1 VTKDYGKSPKS
12 SKRKKNISKEDA
24 IAKLWEAGELSW
36 LLSSVQKQMKE
47 DIFNDITR
55 TSVIVCGRRT
65 GKTWLLVVLALEQ
78 CLRKDNA
85 IVKFLL
91 PKQKD
96 VKTIIKPLL
105 REISETCPDH
115 LRPVYNTQDKIFTF
129 PHNGSE
135 IHLAGADISAESLR
149 GTRADLVLLDET
161 GFINDLLYTIRS
173 ILSPTIRTTRGRMI
187 MASTPSRDPQHE
199 FIQNFMNP
207 YKASGRLKIY
217 DIYQNPNFTKEII
230 DEIIEEYPLGV
241 EDPDFRREY
250 LCEVFVDEQTTICA
264 EFSKYKDNIIIDDY
278 KVPKYRDFYVGF
290 DPGFRDL
297 SALLFTYY
305 DFKEACLYIM
315 DEYVVNGNEM
325 RTDKLAAGIKEK
337 EKVLFFDPHIND
349 NEDAYLRVMDI
360 NLGLQ
365 QDLQQL
371 HGLTFLSTRKDNKD
385 GAINEMKMWM
395 AQGKIKIHE
404 RCKHLIYHLEFGQW
418 NDKRTDFKRL
428 ADTPDKSIKGGHVDT
443 IPALYYLIRNIHTYR
458 NPFPSNY
465 GREIGEDTHVTRAY
479 SNKASQAVDLMRNI
493 MNLKNKRR

>member
-1 VTKDYGKSPKS
+1 
-12 SKRKKNISKEDA
+12 
-24 IAKLWEAGELSW
+24 
-36 LLSSVQKQMKE
+36 
-47 DIFNDITR
+47 
-55 TSVIVCGRRT
+55 
-65 GKTWLLVVLALEQ
+65 LEQ
-78 CLRKDNA
+78 CLGKDNS

-96 VKTIIKPLL
+96 AKTIIKPLM
-105 REISETCPDH
+105 REILESCPEH
-115 LRPVYNTQDKIFTF
+115 LRPEYNTQDKIFNF
-129 PHNGSE
+129 PNGSE
-135 IHLAGADISAESLR
+135 IHLGGSDLSAESLR
-149 GTRADLVLLDET
+149 GTRADLVLIDEG
-161 GFINDLLYTIRS
+161 GFVNDLLYTIRS

-187 MASTPSRDPQHE
+187 IASTPSRDPQHE
-199 FIQNFMNP
+199 FIQYFMNP

-250 LCEVFVDEQTTICA
+250 LCEVFVDEETTICA
-264 EFSKYKDNIIIDDY
+264 EFAKYKDTIVIDDY
-278 KVPKYRDFYVGF
+278 DIPEFRDFYVGF

-315 DEYVVNGNEM
+315 DEHIVNGSEM
-325 RTDKLAAGIKEK
+325 RTDKLANGIKEK
-337 EKVLFFDPHIND
+337 EKMRFFDPQNNN
-349 NEDAYLRVMDI
+349 NEEAYLRVMDI

-395 AQGKIKIHE
+395 AQGRVKIHK
-404 RCKHLIYHLEFGQW
+404 RCTHLIYHLEFGQW
-418 NDKRTDFKRL
+418 NDRRTDFKRL
-428 ADTPDKSIKGGHVDT
+428 ADTPDKTIRGGHVDT

-458 NPFPSNY
+458 NPFPNNY
-465 GREIGEDTHVTRAY
+465 GKEVREGTHVAGKY
-479 SNKASQAVDLMRNI
+479 KNKASKSADIMRSI
-493 MNLKNKRR
+493 LNLRRK